1 MRKLRILSISV
12 FTILSIIS
20 LFYVYQLKF
29 AFSLDQFFPEGDEEL
44 AFFQDFIKDFETDIN
59 FLLVAVERKE
69 GVFEQTFLEE
79 FHEFSLATRQLPYV
93 KSAQSLTMV
102 SYPLKTPFAITTV
115 PAIHIDH
122 PEKYEKDK
130 SRILQDERFV
140 NTLINEKGTALVVA
154 IKTDE
159 GVFLEESKELIEAMN
174 NLVSKYPFEEYH
186 YLGPSYFQK
195 EMVEMQMR
203 EVIVSS
209 IVSGILVFIV
219 MFWLFRKPWGV
230 AVSISSIGIGLL
242 LFMGFM
248 GFAGWELNIMAALY
262 PVLMI
267 IVGTSDVI
275 HIMSKYIDELRK
287 GKTRKAAITIT
298 IKEIGL
304 ATLLT
309 SITTAVGFATLMTSR
324 ISPIK
329 DFGMN
334 AAIGVI
340 IAYIT
345 VIFFTSAILSMLK
358 TEQLIKLGRGQAFW
372 ERLMQWTYDYTKNNS
387 RTILVGSV
395 LVLGICVYG
404 ISIITTNYRVESNL
418 PIGKKISEDFMY
430 FEEAF
435 AGFRPMEF
443 AVFAQLDF
451 KADDYEVMKEIDKLE
466 QHLHSYPSIKSI
478 NSITAVYKSIHQMN
492 GQNKKESY
500 RMPDTEAEYVR
511 YKKMA
516 DKIPDSNT
524 NILISKD
531 QKKARI
537 TSRVLDLGA
546 DEVRALGDNINL
558 WIEENIDSSIVK
570 FRQTGTGFILDKNAE
585 YVRRNLLEGLGL
597 AIIIVSLLMGL
608 LFRNWKM
615 VLISMVPNFFPL
627 LIAGAILG
635 YLGIELESGI
645 AIIFAV
651 IFGIAVDDS
660 IHFLSKYKLSK
671 EKGLDMEAAL
681 HITFLETGKAIC
693 LTSVILFFGFLVMLF
708 SIHPPSVTVGVL
720 ISITLLSAVLA
731 DLLLLPVL
739 IRKIMKK

>member
-1 MRKLRILSISV
+1 MRKLRILSIST
-12 FTILSIIS
+12 FTILAIIS
-20 LFYVYQLKF
+20 IFYVFKLKF
-29 AFSLDQFFPEGDEEL
+29 AFSLDQFFPEGDKEL
-44 AFFQDFIKDFETDIN
+44 EFFQEFIKDFEKDIN
-59 FLLVAVERKE
+59 FLLVAVERKD
-69 GVFEQTFLEE
+69 GVFEQSFLED
-79 FHEFSLATRQLPYV
+79 FHDFSLATRKLPHV
-93 KSAQSLTMV
+93 KEVQALTMV
-102 SYPLKTPFAITTV
+102 AYPLKTPFTITSI
-115 PAIHIDH
+115 PAIHIDQ
-122 PEKYEKDK
+122 PAKYKKDK
-130 SRILQDERFV
+130 DRILQDDRFV
-140 NTLINEKGTALVVA
+140 NTLINEDATALVVA
-154 IKTDE
+154 IKTEDN
-159 GVFLEESKELIEAMN
+159 VMLKESNKLITSMNELI
-174 NLVSKYPFEEYH
+174 SKYAFEDYH
-186 YLGPSYFQK
+186 YMGPSYFQK

-219 MFWLFRKPWGV
+219 MFWLFRKPWGI
-230 AVSISSIGIGLL
+230 AISITSIGLGLL
-242 LFMGFM
+242 LFMGLM
-248 GFAGWELNIMAALY
+248 GVAGWELNIMAALY

-287 GKTRKAAITIT
+287 GKTRKEAITIT

-309 SITTAVGFATLMTSR
+309 SVTTAVGFATLMTSK

-345 VIFFTSAILSMLK
+345 VIFFTTAVLSLLK
-358 TEQLIKLGRGQAFW
+358 TDQLIKLGKGQMFW
-372 ERLMQWTYDYTKNNS
+372 EKLMQWIYHYTKNNS
-387 RTILVGSV
+387 KTIIVGS
-395 LVLGICVYG
+395 LVALVVCLYG
-404 ISIITTNYRVESNL
+404 ISMITTNYRIESNL
-418 PIGKKISEDFMY
+418 PRGKKITADFMY
-430 FEEAF
+430 FEDAF

-443 AVFAQLDF
+443 AVFAQQDY
-451 KADDYEVMKEIDKLE
+451 KADDYKVLQEIDKLE
-466 QHLHSYPSIKSI
+466 KHLHTFPSIKSI
-478 NSITAVYKSIHQMN
+478 TSVTAIYKSINQMY

-500 RMPDTEAEYVR
+500 RMPDTEIAYER
-511 YKKMA
+511 YKKIA
-516 DKIPDSNT
+516 NKIPDSNT
-524 NILISKD
+524 NVLISKD

-546 DEVRALGDNINL
+546 DEVQNL
-558 WIEENIDSSIVK
+558 AGEIDQWIAENIDSSVVQ
-570 FRQTGTGFILDKNAE
+570 FRQTGTGFILDKNAQ
-585 YVRRNLLEGLGL
+585 YVRRNLLEGLAL
-597 AIIIVSLLMGL
+597 AILIVGLLMGL

-615 VLISMVPNFFPL
+615 VLISMIPNIFPL
-627 LIAGAILG
+627 LLAGAILG

-681 HITFLETGKAIC
+681 HVTFLESGKAIC
-693 LTSVILFFGFLVMLF
+693 LTSVILFFGFLIMLF

-720 ISITLLSAVLA
+720 ISITLFSALLT
-731 DLLLLPVL
+731 DLFLLPVL
-739 IRKIMKK
+739 IRGILKK

>member
-1 MRKLRILSISV
+1 MRKLRVLSISV
-12 FTILSIIS
+12 FSILAIIS
-20 LFYVYQLKF
+20 IFYVFKLKF
-29 AFSLDQFFPEGDEEL
+29 AFSLDQFFPEGDKEL
-44 AFFQDFIKDFETDIN
+44 EFFQEFIKDFEKDIN
-59 FLLVAVERKE
+59 FLLIAVERKD
-69 GVFEQTFLEE
+69 GVFEQSFLED
-79 FHEFSLATRQLPYV
+79 FHEFALATRKIPYV
-93 KSAQSLTMV
+93 KEAQALTMV
-102 SYPLKTPFAITTV
+102 SYPLKTPFAITSV
-115 PAIHIDH
+115 PAIHIDQ

-130 SRILQDERFV
+130 TRILEDDRFV
-140 NTLINEKGTALVVA
+140 NTLINEDATALVVA
-154 IKTDE
+154 IKTEDN
-159 GVFLEESKELIEAMN
+159 VLLEESNTLITSMNELI
-174 NLVSKYPFEEYH
+174 SKYPFDDFH

-219 MFWLFRKPWGV
+219 MFWLFRKPWGI
-230 AVSISSIGIGLL
+230 AVSISSIGLGLL

-248 GFAGWELNIMAALY
+248 GFSGWELNIMAALY

-287 GKTRKAAITIT
+287 GKTRKEAITIT

-309 SITTAVGFATLMTSR
+309 SITTAVGFATLMTSK

-345 VIFFTSAILSMLK
+345 VIFFTTAVLSLLK
-358 TEQLIKLGRGQAFW
+358 TEQIIKLGKGQAFW
-372 ERLMQWTYDYTKNNS
+372 EKLMQWTYDYTKNNS
-387 RTILVGSV
+387 RTIIAGALISLV
-395 LVLGICVYG
+395 ICLYG
-404 ISIITTNYRVESNL
+404 ISIVTTNYRVESNL
-418 PIGKKISEDFMY
+418 PRGKKISADFMY
-430 FEEAF
+430 FEDAF

-443 AVFAQLDF
+443 AVFAQQDY
-451 KADDYEVMKEIDKLE
+451 KADDYEVLQEIDKLE
-466 QHLHSYPSIKSI
+466 QHLHTFPSIKSI
-478 NSITAVYKSIHQMN
+478 TSITAVYKSIHQMN

-500 RMPDTEAEYVR
+500 RLPDTEAAYQR

-516 DKIPDSNT
+516 DKIPNSNT
-524 NILISKD
+524 NVLISKD

-546 DEVRALGDNINL
+546 DEVQELGGEIDQ
-558 WIEENIDSSIVK
+558 WISENIDSTVVQ
-570 FRQTGTGFILDKNAE
+570 FRQTGTGFILDKNAQ
-585 YVRRNLLEGLGL
+585 YVRRNLLEGLAL
-597 AIIIVSLLMGL
+597 AIVIVALLMGL

-615 VLISMVPNFFPL
+615 VLVSMVPNIFPL
-627 LIAGAILG
+627 LLAGAILG

-660 IHFLSKYKLSK
+660 IHFLSKYKLAK

-681 HITFLETGKAIC
+681 HITFLESGKAIC

-720 ISITLLSAVLA
+720 ISITLFSALLA
-731 DLLLLPVL
+731 DLFLLPVL
-739 IRKIMKK
+739 IRGVLKK